1 MENKLTF
8 VLTKIDGSQVTQEL
22 PCPPE
27 QVAQAVRDMFL
38 QYANMGMVKKDG
50 NTFRLLTASQI
61 REVEVE
67 VPSIIIAQP
76 NEAPQPPADGKSG
89 IIV

>member
-8 VLTKIDGSQVTQEL
+8 VLKRVDGKIETQEL
-22 PCPPE
+22 PVPPE

-50 NTFRLLTASQI
+50 NKFRLLTAKMI
-61 REVEVE
+61 EEVEVE
-67 VPSIIIAQP
+67 VPSIVIAQP
-76 NEAPQPPADGKSG
+76 GEVPKPPEGKSG
-89 IIV
+89 LIV